1 MESYMISDI
10 MLIYIFFA
18 IRKYIAEY
26 NTRPTLSIITIVTV
40 AASFM
45 VMRMTVMII
54 KCLPSNK
61 EMHYIPINLHKILV
75 SSSLG

>member
-1 MESYMISDI
+1 MASYMFSDI
-10 MLIYIFFA
+10 LLICTFFA
-18 IRKYIAEY
+18 IRNYMAEC
-26 NTRPTLSIITIVTV
+26 NTRPTFSIITIVTV

-61 EMHYIPINLHKILV
+61 EMQYILINLHKILV